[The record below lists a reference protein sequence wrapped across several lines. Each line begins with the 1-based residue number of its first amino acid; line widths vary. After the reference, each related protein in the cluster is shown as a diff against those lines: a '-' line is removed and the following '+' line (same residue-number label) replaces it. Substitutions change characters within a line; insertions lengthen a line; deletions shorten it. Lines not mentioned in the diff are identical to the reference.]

1 MNYPA
6 GNFKALDDFFDAY
19 SLAHAR
25 YMLGELIRSADAE
38 RIWKGKCP
46 ANAVWFT
53 QKLQELISAVFAIIQ
68 EDQYPDEIILDKN
81 NTDDLW
87 MLKNYA
93 DYCGWHRASTPWDF
107 FPRHLS
113 QKEFLNP
120 FRALKKFTRYRSLP
134 AWSDAL
140 KELALHALSPDSI
153 QEFEDGTSLLGTW
166 LHLHK
171 LLEAAHLLEVRR
183 KTEEG
188 KTPRKWSNEKNKKDS
203 PTDVKKTSLEHIRE
217 FFAFFGE
224 DGAQE
229 DLWKMLKQALGN
241 ENDTTGSVDRK
252 NMIFLFEQV
261 AELLDDVYE
270 LHVKQED

>member
-1 MNYPA
+1 MKYPA
-6 GNFKALDDFFDAY
+6 GNFKAIDDFFDAY

-25 YMLGELIRSADAE
+25 YMLAELIQSADAE
-38 RIWKGKCP
+38 RVWKGKCP
-46 ANAVWFT
+46 ANAVYFT
-53 QKLQELISAVFAIIQ
+53 QKLQELVAAVFAIMD
-68 EDQYPDEIILDKN
+68 EGQYPDEIVLDKN
-81 NTDDLW
+81 SSDQLW

-93 DYCGWHRASTPWDF
+93 VYCGWHRASTPWDF
-107 FPRHLS
+107 FPRHLT

-140 KELALHALSPDSI
+140 KELAHHSLSPESI
-153 QEFEDGTSLLGTW
+153 REFEDGTRLLGTW

-171 LLEAAHLLEVRR
+171 LLDAAHLLEVRR

-188 KTPRKWSNEKNKKDS
+188 KTPRKWNNHKNNRDS
-203 PTDVKKTSLEHIRE
+203 LPDVKKLSLQHIRE

-229 DLWKMLKQALGN
+229 DLWKMLKLALAN
-241 ENDTTGSVDRK
+241 ENDATEARNRS

-270 LHVKQED
+270 LHLKED